1 MSAYLQ
7 NLRAFSP
14 SFRRLLVTT
23 ALAAAAV
30 FGINAVLYNLYLIRL
45 GFTPAY
51 IGLLA
56 GLGQLA
62 WAAAALPAGFVSRAV
77 GLRRSIEGGMI
88 IVGLAIALT
97 LSVEWLPRPY
107 WEAWLLG
114 CQVVL
119 NIGVALVTVHFPPY
133 IMAVTEERERA
144 HAFAVFTAIVPV
156 AALTGSLLAGSVS
169 GLLAGRL
176 GLTLDTPA
184 PYRLALWLSPLLCF
198 LCILP
203 LQGAERGYT
212 GPRGREGG
220 LGTAGASRPPYGLF
234 AFWAT
239 VVFAAAVGESAVR
252 TFYNVYLDT
261 ALHAGPAVIGTVMG
275 VAQLLPIA
283 AALAL
288 PLILGRWGTG
298 RTYAAAN
305 GGMAL
310 CLAAL
315 ALATS
320 LWPAAAAYIAII
332 ALLTLGGTSRDML
345 GQELV
350 IPRWRTTSQG
360 VAMIGM
366 ALGGAAAAVAGGLL
380 IDRIGFGA
388 LFLAGAAF
396 STIAA
401 ALLLAYPRTRTYPSR
416 ERPAE
421 VLLPPVPET

>member
-1 MSAYLQ
+1 MSSYLQ

-14 SFRRLLVTT
+14 SLRRFLVTV
-23 ALAAAAV
+23 ALVAAAM
-30 FGINAVLYNLYLIRL
+30 FGINAVLFNLFLIRL

-62 WAAAALPAGFVSRAV
+62 WAAAALPAGFVSRRI
-77 GLRRSIEGGMI
+77 GLRRSIEGGLLLL
-88 IVGLAIALT
+88 GLATALT
-97 LSVEWLPRPY
+97 LGVERLPRPY
-107 WEAWLLG
+107 WEGWLLG

-119 NIGVALVTVHFPPY
+119 NVGVALATVHVPPY
-133 IMAVTEERERA
+133 IMAVTEERERP
-144 HAFAVFTAIVPV
+144 HAFAVF
-156 AALTGSLLAGSVS
+156 AALIPAAALAGSLLAGSLP
-169 GLLAGRL
+169 GLFAAGLDLSLA
-176 GLTLDTPA
+176 TPA

-203 LQGAERGYT
+203 LQRADRGYI
-212 GPRGREGG
+212 GPHGGEGG

-234 AFWAT
+234 AFWAV
-239 VVFAAAVGESAVR
+239 VVFAAAIGEGAVR

-261 ALHAGPAVIGTVMG
+261 TLHAGPAAIGSVMG
-275 VAQLLPIA
+275 VAQILPIA
-283 AALAL
+283 AALTL
-288 PLILGRWGTG
+288 PLILARWGTG

-332 ALLTLGGTSRDML
+332 ALLTLGGASRDML

-350 IPRWRTTSQG
+350 PPHWRTTSQG

-380 IDRIGFGA
+380 VDRIGFGA
-388 LFLAGAAF
+388 LFLAGVAS

-401 ALLLAYPRTRTYPSR
+401 ALLIAYPRTRAYPSR
-416 ERPAE
+416 ERAAE